1 MKSIQPRRP
10 LFDAPDAPSTPPPAP
25 IPARADLPADA
36 TWDLSPLFPSED
48 AWEAE
53 FKGLDALLAPVLA
66 CKDHLSSP
74 AEILAL
80 FSAEEALDRS
90 LERLY
95 TYAHLAHDVDTAA
108 PAPLAREARIRSRY
122 AEIAAACAWITP
134 ALLANDPETIR
145 AWQLDPALAP
155 YRRRIEKL
163 LRNKPHVLSAAEE
176 TLLASASEVLSAS
189 EETYS
194 IMTNADL
201 TFPDL
206 VPRPENAVPESSDEF
221 REARR
226 RREDA
231 VGPASSDGNAAS
243 RNSDTAMVPHF
254 PDGAPT
260 LPDSA
265 PLPLTEGT
273 YRTYLESPSRPLRK
287 AAFTTLF
294 TTYSSWKNTLASTLS
309 ATVKSHVFDARARSF
324 PSARAAALHDDE
336 VPESVYDAL
345 IDAARAAL
353 PAFRRYLD
361 LRRRVLA
368 LPDLDMFDLYAPLV
382 PSAAL
387 SAPPETARQWVL
399 DACEPLGPEYAAL
412 LQTAFSSRW
421 IDWPENRGKQSGA
434 YSSGCYDS
442 PPYLLLNHHDRLDDA
457 FTLAHEL
464 GHSMHTALANR
475 AQPHATA
482 SYPIFLAEI
491 ASTVNELLLTRL
503 LLSRAPSPSP
513 LRAHLLNH
521 LCDSFK
527 GTVFR
532 QTMFAEFERD
542 IHAMEERG
550 EPLTAE
556 SLSAAYSALNA
567 AYYPSLSPHPLIAWE
582 WCRIPHFYY
591 DFYVYKYATSF
602 CAALV
607 FSRRVASRDPAA
619 VSAYLD
625 LLRSGGSLPPLL
637 AVQRAGVDLS
647 SPATFAEAFDEFSR
661 TLDLLETALPAP

>member
-1 MKSIQPRRP
+1 MKSIQSRRP
-10 LFDAPDAPSTPPPAP
+10 LFDAPAAPSDAPKPAP

-36 TWDLSPLFPSED
+36 TWDLSPLFASDD

-53 FKGLDALLAPVLA
+53 FNGLDALLAPVLA
-66 CKDHLSSP
+66 CKDHLSAP

-80 FSAEEALDRS
+80 FTAEEVLDRS

-108 PAPLAREARIRSRY
+108 PAPLAREARIRARY
-122 AEIAAACAWITP
+122 AELAAACAWITP
-134 ALLANDPETIR
+134 ALLANSPETIR
-145 AWQLDPALAP
+145 FWQLDPALAP
-155 YRRRIEKL
+155 YRRRLEKL
-163 LRNKPHVLSAAEE
+163 LRNKPHVLSASEE

-206 VPRPENAVPESSDEF
+206 ALP
-221 REARR
+221 
-226 RREDA
+226 
-231 VGPASSDGNAAS
+231 
-243 RNSDTAMVPHF
+243 
-254 PDGAPT
+254 GA
-260 LPDSA
+260 A

-287 AAFTTLF
+287 AAFETLF

-309 ATVKSHVFDARARSF
+309 ATVKNHVFEARARSY
-324 PSARAAALHDDE
+324 PSARAAALADDE
-336 VPESVYDAL
+336 VPEAVYDAL
-345 IDAARAAL
+345 IASARDAL
-353 PAFRRYLD
+353 PSFRRYLD

-368 LPDLDMFDLYAPLV
+368 LPDLDMYDLYAPLV

-387 SAPPETARQWVL
+387 AAPPETARQWVL
-399 DACEPLGPEYAAL
+399 DACEPLGPDYAAL
-412 LQTAFSSRW
+412 LRTAFSSRW

-607 FSRRVASRDPAA
+607 FSRRIASRDPAA
-619 VSAYLD
+619 VDAYLG

-647 SPATFAEAFDEFSR
+647 SPAAFAEAFGEFSR
-661 TLDLLETALPAP
+661 ILGLLEDALAAP